1 MALYYNLVF
10 GLLVVEVALF
20 TVLSLPLP
28 SKIRRP
34 LIHGIAKPFQQKEV
48 SIAIKCILIF
58 ILILF
63 VDSVNR
69 VNAINEELRG
79 FSQNATG
86 ASAQSASLITDRS
99 EIQARKFYAQR
110 NLYLTGFTLFQTL
123 IVTRTYNLVYELLN
137 LKDEVRSNG
146 AHSTSNEEVTKL
158 KAELTEKTENL
169 EILKKQAE
177 SLRRDYDQLSEE
189 QLSGKDTV
197 EPISDKKSD

>member
-1 MALYYNLVF
+1 
-10 GLLVVEVALF
+10 
-20 TVLSLPLP
+20 
-28 SKIRRP
+28 
-34 LIHGIAKPFQQKEV
+34 
-48 SIAIKCILIF
+48 
-58 ILILF
+58 
-63 VDSVNR
+63 
-69 VNAINEELRG
+69 
-79 FSQNATG
+79 
-86 ASAQSASLITDRS
+86 LITDRS